1 MLEVEQGV
9 PPPMSIRFEEL
20 DSKQKQ
26 IVQHATSPLLV
37 LAGPGTGKTEVLTHR
52 IAYLNAQKG
61 VPPNRMLAVTF
72 SRKAASEM
80 LDRLRKFPGLETTE
94 FHVSTLHAESLK
106 LLNEIGERRK
116 FLVADDEARLL
127 VKDAAE
133 DLNLG
138 LDWKTLGSLGKR
150 VKLAKA
156 NDLLP
161 CDIPDQPFQRFYQR
175 YEELLDFNN
184 AIDLDGLVLKVT
196 RALLS
201 GSSEPSQNVFE
212 DHLLVDEYQDINKAE
227 YKLIQ
232 ILATRAES
240 LFVVGDDDQ
249 SIYGWRGADPS
260 IIRNF
265 ENAFQ
270 NARIE
275 ILEQSHR
282 CPGHILAGA
291 YAIVSRDPN
300 CIRKTVCSSKGDG
313 NRIHVLLSKSW
324 GVEAIWIADWIKE
337 CVSRSSVN
345 PSNIAVLAKTQSL
358 ADLLVDQLRI
368 AGIDTVYWRSGRFF
382 SDRNILDILSCIRL
396 IVDKED
402 NLALR
407 RCLMTTTSGI
417 GSAAET
423 KLRLLA
429 ERNEWSLWEVVINYQ
444 KFEELRRWRG
454 SLGKFVARF
463 KEMEERFSELRLD
476 QIIQSIAREIG
487 TDRLASIERLQDF
500 AKSLPE
506 ESELGDFLAE
516 VNKNRGIDLAGG
528 SPEPETSADAVAI
541 MSMHSSK
548 GLGYKVIFIL
558 GMDEGL
564 LPAMDQDECE
574 QRRLCYVAMTRAK
587 EELFLCHSKM
597 RKGPAARGYSFYR
610 PSRFIGDIPK
620 DHYEIINNEY
630 Y

>member
-1 MLEVEQGV
+1 M
-9 PPPMSIRFEEL
+9 
-20 DSKQKQ
+20 
-26 IVQHATSPLLV
+26 
-37 LAGPGTGKTEVLTHR
+37 
-52 IAYLNAQKG
+52 G
-61 VPPNRMLAVTF
+61 VPPNRILAVTF

-116 FLVADDEARLL
+116 FLVADDETRLL
-127 VKDAAE
+127 IKDAAE

-138 LDWKTLGSLGKR
+138 LDWRTLNSLEKK

-156 NDLLP
+156 NNLLP
-161 CDIPDQPFQRFYQR
+161 SDIQDQSLQRFYRR
-175 YEELLDFNN
+175 YEELLNFNN

-201 GSSEPSQNVFE
+201 RSSESFSDVFGG
-212 DHLLVDEYQDINKAE
+212 HLLVDEYQDINQAE
-227 YKLIQ
+227 YKLVQ
-232 ILATRAES
+232 ILAMGAET

-265 ENAFQ
+265 ESAFQ
-270 NARIE
+270 NGRVE

-282 CPGHILAGA
+282 CPQHILAGA
-291 YAIVSRDPN
+291 YAIVSKDPE
-300 CIRKTVCSSKGDG
+300 CIKKTVCSSKGDG
-313 NRIHVLLSKSW
+313 DPIHVLLSKSW
-324 GVEAIWIADWIKE
+324 IAEAIWIADWIKG
-337 CVSRSSVN
+337 CLSKSSAK
-345 PSNIAVLAKTQSL
+345 PSDIAVLAKTLSL
-358 ADLLVDQLRI
+358 AELLADQLRI
-368 AGIDTVYWRSGRFF
+368 AGIDTEYWRSGGFF
-382 SDRNILDILSCIRL
+382 SDRNILDILARIRL

-407 RCLMTTTSGI
+407 RCLTTTTSGI
-417 GSAAET
+417 GSVAET

-429 ERNEWSLWEVVINYQ
+429 ERNKCSLWEVVTNYQ
-444 KFEELRRWRG
+444 KFEELRKWRG

-487 TDRLASIERLQDF
+487 TDRLANIKRLQDF

-506 ESELGDFLAE
+506 KSELGDFLAE

-528 SPEPETSADAVAI
+528 SPEPETSTDAVAI

-548 GLGYKVIFIL
+548 GLGYKIIFIL

-610 PSRFIGDIPK
+610 PSRFIMDISK
-620 DHYEIINNEY
+620 GHYEVINNEY
-630 Y
+630 L